1 MIVDSHTLTQ
11 DDRLEHLLQQLRQ
24 RGCRLTPQRVA
35 ILRTVLN
42 SPDHPTA
49 EQIFN
54 QVWDQFPMTSMATVY
69 NTLALLKD
77 MGALLEI
84 DLGHGGA
91 RYDGFN
97 PQPHSHLICTRCHTI
112 LDTALPEL
120 ASLQASVAQST
131 GFQITSHRLDFF
143 GICPN
148 CQPKI

>member
-69 NTLALLKD
+69 NTLSLLKD

-91 RYDGFN
+91 RYDGLN
-97 PQPHSHLICTRCHTI
+97 PQPHPHLICTQCQAI
-112 LDTALPEL
+112 LDTELPEL

-131 GFQITSHRLDFF
+131 GFQITSHRFDFF

-148 CQPKI
+148 CQHKL